1 MTDKT
6 DYVWSHVVNLQ
17 VCILAA
23 VFECSRDQN
32 QRLSDFDANRF
43 TTTHSQNF
51 ARPFS
56 LIPSILNATHNCF
69 FLAKVKAIMNCLL
82 SLLLSV
88 NRLLAALLS
97 GFQDKNSP
105 IRG

>member
-43 TTTHSQNF
+43 TTTHSQNY
-51 ARPFS
+51 AKPCS
-56 LIPSILNATHNCF
+56 LPPPYLTPPTTASF
-69 FLAKVKAIMNCLL
+69 WQKSKQ
-82 SLLLSV
+82 S
-88 NRLLAALLS
+88 
-97 GFQDKNSP
+97 
-105 IRG
+105 